1 MAVFVYNY
9 LIVRCFSDFVLH
21 TKKIGWMP
29 VLMCCEGGL
38 FVLLASLLMPRYG
51 LSGMLF
57 AALIIGILQLPYSWR
72 CFSAYLASDA
82 PALSSLLKKVLGGAC
97 CGGILWGFLT
107 LVSFCIPSHSL
118 LLSLLLQ
125 SIVAITISAPL
136 ILKLIVSFKKAK
148 LSL

>member
-1 MAVFVYNY
+1 VFVYNY

-29 VLMCCEGGL
+29 LLMCCEGVL

-97 CGGILWGFLT
+97 CGGILWGMLT
-107 LVSFCIPSHSL
+107 LTVICIPSHPPWL
-118 LLSLLLQ
+118 TLLLQ
-125 SIVAITISAPL
+125 FLVAIAIGAPL
-136 ILKLIVSFKKAK
+136 ALKLIASLKKAK
-148 LSL
+148 